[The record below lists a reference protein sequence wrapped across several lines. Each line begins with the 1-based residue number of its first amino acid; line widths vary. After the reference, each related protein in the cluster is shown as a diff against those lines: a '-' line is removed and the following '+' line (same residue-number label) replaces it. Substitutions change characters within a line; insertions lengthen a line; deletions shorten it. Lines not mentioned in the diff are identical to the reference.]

1 MSDIITI
8 TGIVATDPR
17 HIVTQAGLDVSNFR
31 VASAQGHYDSDV
43 GKWVETGT
51 NWYSVS
57 AFRQLAVGV
66 TSSLRRG
73 ERVIVTGKLRVS
85 AWEDGDKS
93 GTNVEIDAD
102 AIGHD
107 LTWGTT
113 VYTRTPRAGDAAAQ
127 VTPADPTTGT
137 GPF

>member
-17 HIVTQAGLDVSNFR
+17 HIVTQAGLDIANFR
-31 VASAQGHYDSDV
+31 LASAQRRYDSESQ
-43 GKWVETGT
+43 KWVEGET
-51 NWYSVS
+51 NWYTVTG
-57 AFRQLAVGV
+57 FRQLAVGV
-66 TSSLRRG
+66 TESIRRG
-73 ERVIVTGKLRVS
+73 ERVIVTGKLRIR
-85 AWEDGDKS
+85 AWETEDKS

-113 VYTRTPRAGDAAAQ
+113 VYTRTPRAEDTAEQ
-127 VTPADPTTGT
+127 PTDEPN
-137 GPF
+137 PF

>member
-17 HIVTQAGLDVSNFR
+17 HIITQAGLDVSNFR
-31 VASAQGHYDSDV
+31 VASAQGHYDPDSA
-43 GKWVETGT
+43 KWVETGT

-57 AFRQLAVGV
+57 AFRQLAIGV

-73 ERVIVTGKLRVS
+73 ERVIVTGKLRVR

-113 VYTRTPRAGDAAAQ
+113 VYTRTPRAGDTAEP

>member
-17 HIVTQAGLDVSNFR
+17 HIVTQAGLDVASFR
-31 VASAQGHYDSDV
+31 VASAQGHYDSDA

-51 NWYSVS
+51 NWYSIS

-73 ERVIVTGKLRVS
+73 EHVIVTGKLRVRT
-85 AWEDGDKS
+85 WEDGDKS

-113 VYTRTPRAGDAAAQ
+113 VYTRTPRTGDTAEQGAPDEPSA
-127 VTPADPTTGT
+127 GT